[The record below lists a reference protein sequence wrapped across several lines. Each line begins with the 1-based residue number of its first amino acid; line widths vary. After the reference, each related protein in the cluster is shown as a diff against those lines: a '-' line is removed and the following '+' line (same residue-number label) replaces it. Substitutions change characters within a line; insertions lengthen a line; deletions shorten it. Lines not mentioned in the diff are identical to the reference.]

1 MTDKATS
8 TGTSGESGAPDGAAP
23 AWYALS
29 ATEVTQ
35 RLGVDPE
42 VGLSAAKA
50 AELLAKNGPNALA
63 AEKPAPG
70 WTRFLAQYKSYMQII
85 LVAAAVASILIGEI
99 STGLAVLLI
108 TALNALG
115 GLRQQG
121 KAESAMNALQSMLKT
136 SARVRRDG
144 TEVKVD
150 ADQVVVGDVVLLA
163 AGDDVCADGR
173 LIEATSLQIDE
184 SALTGESVPASK
196 SVDVITDENPV
207 LGDQLNMA
215 FMNTPVTHGSGV
227 MIVTGTGGETAVGQ
241 ISGMLKSAPTLKTPM
256 TAQLDTLTLWIA
268 AAAGLTIAIMFA
280 LGLSRGESAQTIFVT
295 AIALALA
302 AVPMAMPT
310 VLQVILSSG
319 SRELAA
325 HGAVVKSL
333 DSVETLGSTSA
344 INSDKTGTLTMNQ
357 VTVVEVIDPTDRYAI
372 SGMGYGLDGAIEH
385 TAGNT
390 NTIEA
395 AILPFLITNDAKLV
409 EGKVVGDPTEGALLV
424 LGHKAK
430 IDVEG
435 TQAAYPRLATLP
447 FDPTYKLMVAFC
459 AATDASGNPIVR
471 AFVKGAAPAV
481 IGRATSALSQGESV
495 PWGDAANERAQGE
508 MDRLGGKGL
517 RIMAA
522 ATRDL
527 APAEFDPE
535 GDLLSLV
542 HDLQMT
548 AIVGMIDPPRAESL
562 DAVRSAQAA
571 NIRVRMVT
579 GDDVVTGAAVAKQLG
594 IPGEAILGTEL
605 AAMSETER
613 LARIDGIGVVGRV
626 APEHKVLMVET
637 LRKKGEVVA
646 MTGDGVNDAP
656 AIKAADIGIAMGS
669 GTQVAKNAGRMILTD
684 DNFATI
690 VRAVSEGRKLY
701 DNMLKYIRFMLVAL
715 VTYVVTFLLASL
727 LNIAG
732 GQPFSAVQ
740 ILWIN
745 FVITAPVGIALGLDK
760 ETPGL
765 MLRTPRPRNASI
777 MSPAVIATVGLAGLF
792 MSVAIDLLIVLGKNH
807 YDKTEIGS
815 TMGLVAFS
823 LMLVVAAFES
833 RDETGSVLRQETF
846 DNRTVNITAVVEV
859 VLAILIAKGAFLPSL
874 LGTATLTGEQWLIAA
889 SSALVLFVAWEIGK
903 ALARRT
909 SGNRPAPASEVAV
922 SAAAPA

>member
-1 MTDKATS
+1 MTDSHVS
-8 TGTSGESGAPDGAAP
+8 TGSDGASAGAAGPAP
-23 AWYALS
+23 RWFALS
-29 ATEVTQ
+29 AADVSQT
-35 RLGVDPE
+35 LGVDPGA
-42 VGLSAAKA
+42 GLSAAKA

-63 AEKPAPG
+63 AETPAPG
-70 WTRFLAQYKSYMQII
+70 WTRFVAQYKSYMQII
-85 LVAAAVASILIGEI
+85 LVAAALASMLIGEI
-99 STGLAVLLI
+99 ATGVAVLLI

-173 LIEATSLQIDE
+173 LIESTSLQIDE

-196 SVDVITDENPV
+196 SADPISDENPV

-215 FMNTPVTHGSGV
+215 FMNTPVTHGAGV
-227 MIVTGTGGETAVGQ
+227 MIVTGTGADTAVGQ

-256 TAQLDTLTLWIA
+256 TKQLDTLTLWIA

-280 LGLSRGESAQTIFVT
+280 LGLSRGESAQTIFTT

-372 SGMGYGLDGAIEH
+372 TGMGYGLTGEVQH

-409 EGKVVGDPTEGALLV
+409 DGKVVGDPTEGALLV

-435 TQAAYPRLATLP
+435 TQQANPRLATLP
-447 FDPTYKLMVAFC
+447 FDPTYKLMAAFC
-459 AATDASGNPIVR
+459 DAEDAAGNAVVR
-471 AFVKGAAPAV
+471 VFVKGAAPAV
-481 IGRATSALSQGESV
+481 IGRATSALAKGESV
-495 PWGDAANERAQGE
+495 AWGEPQNQRAQAE

-522 ATRDL
+522 ATKDID
-527 APAEFDPE
+527 PNGFDPE
-535 GDLLSLV
+535 GDLLALV

-579 GDDVVTGAAVAKQLG
+579 GDDIVTGAAVAKQLG

-613 LARIDGIGVVGRV
+613 LDRIDDIGVVGRV
-626 APEHKVLMVET
+626 APEHKVLMVDT

-656 AIKAADIGIAMGS
+656 AIKAADIGVAMGT

-745 FVITAPVGIALGLDK
+745 FLITAPVGIALGLDK

-765 MLRTPRPRNASI
+765 MTRLPRPRNASI
-777 MSPAVIATVGLAGLF
+777 MSPAVIVTVGLAGLF
-792 MSVAIDLLIVLGKNH
+792 MSLAINLLIVFGKST

-823 LMLVVAAFES
+823 LMLVIAAFES
-833 RDETGSVLRQETF
+833 RDEKGSTFRLETF
-846 DNRTVNITAVVEV
+846 DNKTVNVTAIVEITLAV
-859 VLAILIAKGAFLPSL
+859 LIAKGDFLPSL
-874 LGTATLTGEQWLIAA
+874 LGTVKLTAEQWLIGAA
-889 SSALVLFVAWEIGK
+889 PALLLFVAWEIGK
-903 ALARRT
+903 AIARGRA
-909 SGNRPAPASEVAV
+909 GNAQPTLPNPA
-922 SAAAPA
+922 AAAPPLT

>member
-1 MTDKATS
+1 MTDEAV
-8 TGTSGESGAPDGAAP
+8 TSGTGEAP
-23 AWYALS
+23 AGATAKWYAL
-29 ATEVTQ
+29 APDEVAR
-35 RLGVDPE
+35 RLDVDPAG
-42 VGLSAAKA
+42 GLSAARA
-50 AELLAKNGPNALA
+50 AEVLRTDGPNALP
-63 AEKPAPG
+63 AEEPPPG
-70 WTRFLAQYKSYMQII
+70 WRLFLAQYRSYMQII
-85 LVAAAVASILIGEI
+85 LVGAAVASLLIGQFA
-99 STGLAVLLI
+99 TGLAVLLI

-144 TEVKVD
+144 TEVQVD
-150 ADQVVVGDVVLLA
+150 ADQVVAGDVVLLT

-173 LIEATSLQIDE
+173 LVEATSLQIDE

-196 SVDVITDENPV
+196 STEVITEPDPV
-207 LGDQLNMA
+207 LGDQSNMA

-227 MIVTGTGGETAVGQ
+227 MIVTGTGAGTAVGN
-241 ISGMLKSAPTLKTPM
+241 ISGMLKSAPNLKTPL
-256 TAQLDTLTLWIA
+256 TRQLDTLTLWIA

-280 LGLSRGESAQTIFVT
+280 LGIARGDSTQTIFTT

-357 VTVVEVIDPTDRYAI
+357 VTVVEVIDPTDRYKVT
-372 SGMGYGLDGAIEH
+372 GTGYGLDGEVQH
-385 TAGNT
+385 VAGNT
-390 NTIEA
+390 NTIEP

-424 LGHKAK
+424 LGHKVK
-430 IDVEG
+430 LDVEG
-435 TQAAYPRLATLP
+435 TQEAHPRLATLP
-447 FDPTYKLMVAFC
+447 FDPTYKLMAAFC
-459 AATDASGNPIVR
+459 EARDESGKPVVR
-471 AFVKGAAPAV
+471 VFVKGAAPAV
-481 IGRATSALSQGESV
+481 IGRSTSALAQGETV
-495 PWGDAANERAQGE
+495 PWGEQENRRADQE
-508 MDRLGGKGL
+508 MARLGSNGL

-522 ATRDL
+522 ATKDID
-527 APAEFDPE
+527 PEGFDPE
-535 GDLLSLV
+535 GDLLSMVQGLR
-542 HDLQMT
+542 LT
-548 AIVGMIDPPRAESL
+548 ALVGMIDPPRPESL
-562 DAVRSAQAA
+562 DAVRSAQEA

-579 GDDVVTGAAVAKQLG
+579 GDDVVTGAAVARQLG
-594 IPGEAILGTEL
+594 IPGEAVLGTDL
-605 AAMSETER
+605 AAMSEDER
-613 LARIDGIGVVGRV
+613 LARIDDIGVVGRV

-637 LRKKGEVVA
+637 LRKRDEVVA

-656 AIKAADIGIAMGS
+656 AIKAADIGIAMGT

-715 VTYVVTFLLASL
+715 VTYVVTFLVASL
-727 LNIAG
+727 FDIAD

-745 FVITAPVGIALGLDK
+745 FLITAPVGIALGLDA

-765 MLRTPRPRNASI
+765 MKRRPRPREASI
-777 MSPAVIATVGLAGLF
+777 MSPAVMTTVGLAGVF
-792 MSVAIDLLIVLGKNH
+792 MSLAIDLVVVAAKSR
-807 YDKTEIGS
+807 YDNIDTAS

-833 RDETGSVLRQETF
+833 RDEKATILAVETF
-846 DNRTVNITAVVEV
+846 DNRALNITALVEV
-859 VLAILIAKGAFLPSL
+859 ALAILIARGGLLTSL
-874 LGTATLTGEQWLIAA
+874 LGTADLTSRQWLLGALP
-889 SSALVLFVAWEIGK
+889 ALVLFAGWELGK
-903 ALARRT
+903 ELARRR
-909 SGNRPAPASEVAV
+909 SSSAHEAVPADVVPD
-922 SAAAPA
+922 AATA

>member
-1 MTDKATS
+1 MTPNKSAA
-8 TGTSGESGAPDGAAP
+8 GNAPLPSDPSEAGP
-23 AWYALS
+23 GWYAL
-29 ATEVTQ
+29 APDAVAAKV
-35 RLGVDPE
+35 GVDPA
-42 VGLSAAKA
+42 VGLSAGVSAKRL
-50 AELLAKNGPNALA
+50 AENGPNALP
-63 AEKPAPG
+63 AEAQPPG
-70 WTRFLAQYKSYMQII
+70 WKLFLGQYKSYMQII
-85 LVAAAVASILIGEI
+85 LVAAAVASLAIGEI
-99 STGLAVLLI
+99 RTGLAVLLI
-108 TALNALG
+108 TAFNALG

-173 LIEATSLQIDE
+173 IIEASSLQIDE

-196 SVDVITDENPV
+196 SAEVVNDANPV
-207 LGDQLNMA
+207 LGDQSNMA

-227 MIVTGTGGETAVGQ
+227 MIVTGTGAHTAVGT
-241 ISGMLKSAPTLKTPM
+241 ISGMLKSTPTLKTPL
-256 TAQLDTLTLWIA
+256 TKQLDTLTLWIA
-268 AAAGLTIAIMFA
+268 GAAGLTIAIMFA
-280 LGLSRGESAQTIFVT
+280 LGISRGDSTQAIFIT

-319 SRELAA
+319 SRDLAA

-372 SGMGYGLDGAIEH
+372 TGMGYGLAGEVQH

-390 NTIEA
+390 NMIEA

-409 EGKVVGDPTEGALLV
+409 NEKVVGDPTEGALLV

-430 IDVEG
+430 LDVEG
-435 TQAAYPRLATLP
+435 TQAEYPRLATLP
-447 FDPTYKLMVAFC
+447 FDPTYKLMACFC
-459 AATDASGNPIVR
+459 QTKDDAGNDVVR
-471 AFVKGAAPAV
+471 VFVKGAAPAV
-481 IGRATSALSQGESV
+481 IGRATSALAKGESV
-495 PWGDAANERAQGE
+495 PWGDEANERVGKE

-522 ATRDL
+522 AQKDL
-527 APAEFDPE
+527 DPADFNPD

-542 HDLQMT
+542 QGLQLT
-548 AIVGMIDPPRAESL
+548 ALVGMIDPPRPESL
-562 DAVRSAQAA
+562 DAVRSAQDA

-605 AAMSETER
+605 AAMSEAER
-613 LARIDGIGVVGRV
+613 LDRIDAIGVVGRV

-637 LRKKGEVVA
+637 LRKKGDVVA

-715 VTYVVTFLLASL
+715 VTYVVTFLMASV

-732 GQPFSAVQ
+732 GQPFSATQ

-765 MLRTPRPRNASI
+765 MKRLPRPRTASI
-777 MSPAVIATVGLAGLF
+777 MTPGVITTVGLVGLF
-792 MSVAIDLLIVLGKNH
+792 MAVSINAVIVFGEREYSEGAVAA
-807 YDKTEIGS
+807 

-823 LMLVVAAFES
+823 LMLIVAAFES
-833 RDETGSVLRQETF
+833 RDEKASILSRDTF
-846 DNRTVNITAVVEV
+846 DNSKLNLTALAEFG
-859 VLAILIAKGAFLPSL
+859 LAILIAEGTFLPTFL
-874 LGTATLTGEQWLIAA
+874 KTASLTGNQWLIGAA
-889 SSALVLFVAWEIGK
+889 PALALFLLWEFGK
-903 ALARRT
+903 WLARR
-909 SGNRPAPASEVAV
+909 RA
-922 SAAAPA
+922 

>member
-1 MTDKATS
+1 VTVS
-8 TGTSGESGAPDGAAP
+8 QAAP
-23 AWYALS
+23 AAASVPWYSRS
-29 ATEVTQ
+29 AEETAS
-35 RLGVDPE
+35 GVGVSVDT
-42 VGLSAAKA
+42 GLSGVEAAA
-50 AELLAKNGPNALA
+50 RLARNGPNALA
-63 AEKPAPG
+63 AEASAPG
-70 WTRFLAQYKSYMQII
+70 WKRFLAQYKSYMQII
-85 LVAAAVASILIGEI
+85 LVGAAIASILIGEVA
-99 STGLAVLLI
+99 TGLAVLLI

-196 SVDVITDENPV
+196 GTEVITDANPV
-207 LGDQLNMA
+207 LGDQSNMA

-227 MIVTGTGGETAVGQ
+227 MIVTGTGGNTAVGT
-241 ISGMLKSAPTLKTPM
+241 ISGMLKSTPTLKTPM

-268 AAAGLTIAIMFA
+268 GAAGLTIAIMFA
-280 LGLSRGESAQTIFVT
+280 LGIQRGESTSVIFTT

-310 VLQVILSSG
+310 VLQVIMSTG
-319 SRELAA
+319 STKLAA
-325 HGAVVKSL
+325 QGAVVKSL

-357 VTVVEVIDPTDRYAI
+357 VTVVEVIDPTDRYSI
-372 SGMGYGLDGAIEH
+372 SGMGYGLEGEVHHA
-385 TAGNT
+385 AGNT

-395 AILPFLITNDAKLV
+395 AILPFLISNDAKLV
-409 EGKVVGDPTEGALLV
+409 DGKVVGDPTEGALLV
-424 LGHKAK
+424 LGHKVK
-430 IDVEG
+430 LDIEG

-447 FDPTYKLMVAFC
+447 FDPTYKFMATFC
-459 AATDASGNPIVR
+459 DAKDDAGRPVVR
-471 AFVKGAAPAV
+471 VFVKGAGPAV
-481 IGRATSALSQGESV
+481 IAQASTALAGGQSIAWGEQQDTRANQ
-495 PWGDAANERAQGE
+495 E
-508 MDRLGGKGL
+508 MERLGGKGL
-517 RIMAA
+517 RVMAA

-527 APAEFDPE
+527 DPAGFDPG

-542 HDLQMT
+542 SDLQMT
-548 AIVGMIDPPRAESL
+548 AIVGMIDPPRAESM
-562 DAVRSAQAA
+562 DAVKAAQDA

-579 GDDVVTGAAVAKQLG
+579 GDDVVTGAAIARQLG

-605 AAMSETER
+605 AAMSEEER
-613 LARIDGIGVVGRV
+613 LERIDHIGVVGRV

-637 LRKKGEVVA
+637 LRKKGDVVA

-715 VTYVVTFLLASL
+715 VTYVATFLMASI

-745 FVITAPVGIALGLDK
+745 FLITAPVGIALGLDK

-765 MLRTPRPRNASI
+765 MTRMPRPRAASI
-777 MSPAVIATVGLAGLF
+777 MSTSVITTVGLVGVF
-792 MSVAIDLLIVLGKNH
+792 MAVAINLVIVYGENS
-807 YDKTEIGS
+807 YGEGEIGS

-823 LMLVVAAFES
+823 LMLVIAAFES
-833 RDETGSVLRQETF
+833 RDERATLLTAETF
-846 DNRTVNITAVVEV
+846 DNRTLNITALVEIA
-859 VLAILIAKGAFLPSL
+859 LAVMIARGGDLTSL
-874 LGTATLTGEQWLIAA
+874 LGAAGLTDTQWLIGAA
-889 SSALVLFVAWEIGK
+889 PALMLLILWEIGK
-903 ALARRT
+903 AVARAR
-909 SGNRPAPASEVAV
+909 SGDDAKDVIPRAPHARP
-922 SAAAPA
+922 

>member
-1 MTDKATS
+1 MTDMNVASS
-8 TGTSGESGAPDGAAP
+8 TGGTPAGGAGGAEK
-23 AWYALS
+23 WYALS
-29 ATEVTQ
+29 ADEVT
-35 RLGVDPE
+35 RKLGVDASS
-42 VGLSAAKA
+42 GLSAATA
-50 AELLAKNGPNALA
+50 ADLLKKDGPNALP
-63 AEKPAPG
+63 AEKPPPG
-70 WTRFLAQYKSYMQII
+70 WKLFVAQYRSYMQII
-85 LVAAAVASILIGEI
+85 LVAAAIASLLIGEVT
-99 STGLAVLLI
+99 TGLAVLLI

-144 TEVKVD
+144 SEVKVD

-196 SVDVITDENPV
+196 SVEVVTDENPV
-207 LGDQLNMA
+207 LGDQSNMA
-215 FMNTPVTHGSGV
+215 FMNTPVTHGSGL
-227 MIVTGTGGETAVGQ
+227 MIVTGTGADTAVGT
-241 ISGMLKSAPTLKTPM
+241 ISGMLKSAPNLKTPL
-256 TAQLDTLTLWIA
+256 TKQLDTLTLWIA

-280 LGLSRGESAQTIFVT
+280 LGISRGDSTETIFTT

-319 SRELAA
+319 SRDLAA

-372 SGMGYGLDGAIEH
+372 TGMGYGLDGEVKH

-395 AILPFLITNDAKLV
+395 AILPFVITNDAKLV
-409 EGKVVGDPTEGALLV
+409 DGKVVGDPTEGALLV
-424 LGHKAK
+424 LGHKVK
-430 IDVEG
+430 LDIEG
-435 TQAAYPRLATLP
+435 TQEAYPRLATLP
-447 FDPTYKLMVAFC
+447 FDPTYKLMAAFC
-459 AATDASGNPIVR
+459 QATDDSGDPVVR
-471 AFVKGAAPAV
+471 VFVKGAAPAV
-481 IGRATSALSQGESV
+481 IGRSTTALAKGESV
-495 PWGDAANERAQGE
+495 PWGAPQNQRADAE
-508 MDRLGGKGL
+508 MDRLGSKGL

-522 ATRDL
+522 AMKDIRPKD
-527 APAEFDPE
+527 FDAD
-535 GDLLSLV
+535 GDLLAMV
-542 HDLQMT
+542 QGLQLT
-548 AIVGMIDPPRAESL
+548 ALVGMIDPPRLESL
-562 DAVRSAQAA
+562 DAVRSAQEA

-594 IPGEAILGTEL
+594 IAGEAILGTEL
-605 AAMSETER
+605 AAMSEAER

-637 LRKKGEVVA
+637 LRKKGDVVA

-727 LNIAG
+727 FDIAG

-765 MLRTPRPRNASI
+765 MKRKPRSRSASI
-777 MSPAVIATVGLAGLF
+777 MSPAVITTVGLAGVF
-792 MSVAIDLLIVLGKNH
+792 MSVAIDVLIVSGKAA
-807 YDKTEIGS
+807 YDNAGIAS

-823 LMLVVAAFES
+823 LMLVVAAFEC
-833 RDETGSVLRQETF
+833 RDEKASILQVETF
-846 DNRTVNITAVVEV
+846 DNRTLNITALAEV
-859 VLAILIAKGAFLPSL
+859 ALALMIARGAALTSL
-874 LGTATLTGEQWLIAA
+874 LGAAALTGTQWLYGALP
-889 SSALVLFVAWEIGK
+889 ALVLLVGWEFGK
-903 ALARRT
+903 LIARRRAG
-909 SGNRPAPASEVAV
+909 SVEAVVPAPRV
-922 SAAAPA
+922 PATA

>member
-1 MTDKATS
+1 MTDQTMAAS
-8 TGTSGESGAPDGAAP
+8 TERTVAGAGGVEN
-23 AWYALS
+23 WYAL
-29 ATEVTQ
+29 APEQVADT
-35 RLGVDPE
+35 LGVDPAR
-42 VGLSAAKA
+42 GLSAAKA
-50 AELLAKNGPNALA
+50 AEVLASAGPNALP
-63 AEKPAPG
+63 AEKPPPG
-70 WTRFLAQYKSYMQII
+70 WRAFLAQYRSYMQII
-85 LVAAAVASILIGEI
+85 LVGAAVASIVIGQI
-99 STGLAVLLI
+99 ATGVAVLLI

-121 KAESAMNALQSMLKT
+121 KAESAMNALQSMLKA

-196 SVDVITDENPV
+196 STEVITAEGPV
-207 LGDQLNMA
+207 LGDQSNMA

-227 MIVTGTGGETAVGQ
+227 MIVTGTGASTAVGT
-241 ISGMLKSAPTLKTPM
+241 ISGMLKSTPHLKTPL
-256 TAQLDTLTLWIA
+256 TKQLDTLTLWIA

-280 LGLSRGESAQTIFVT
+280 LGIARGQSAQTIFTT

-357 VTVVEVIDPTDRYAI
+357 VTVVEVIDPTDRYSI
-372 SGMGYGLDGAIEH
+372 TGIGYSLDGDIHHA
-385 TAGNT
+385 AGNT

-409 EGKVVGDPTEGALLV
+409 NGKVVGDPTEGALLV

-430 IDVEG
+430 LDIEG
-435 TQAAYPRLATLP
+435 TQEAHPRLATLP
-447 FDPTYKLMVAFC
+447 FDPTYKLMAAFC
-459 AATDASGNPIVR
+459 DSTGQSGKPVVR
-471 AFVKGAAPAV
+471 VFVKGAAPAV
-481 IGRATSALSQGESV
+481 IGRATTALAKGESV
-495 PWGDAANERAQGE
+495 PWGEQQTQRAQQE

-517 RIMAA
+517 RVMAA
-522 ATRDL
+522 AMKDID
-527 APAEFDPE
+527 PNDFDPD
-535 GDLLSLV
+535 GDLLSMIQG
-542 HDLQMT
+542 LQMT
-548 AIVGMIDPPRAESL
+548 ALVGMIDPPRPESL
-562 DAVRSAQAA
+562 DAVRSAQDA

-579 GDDVVTGAAVAKQLG
+579 GDDVVTGAAIAKQLG

-605 AAMSETER
+605 AAMSDAER
-613 LARIDGIGVVGRV
+613 LARIDNIGVVGRV

-637 LRKKGEVVA
+637 LRKKADVVA

-656 AIKAADIGIAMGS
+656 AIKAADIGIAMGT

-715 VTYVVTFLLASL
+715 VTYVVTFLMASL

-745 FVITAPVGIALGLDK
+745 FLITAPVGIALGLDK

-765 MLRTPRPRNASI
+765 MKRQPRPRTASI
-777 MSPAVIATVGLAGLF
+777 MSPAVITTVALSGLF
-792 MSVAIDLLIVLGKNH
+792 MSVAINLLIVFGKH
-807 YDKTEIGS
+807 EYHKTEIGS

-823 LMLVVAAFES
+823 LMLIVAAFEC
-833 RDETGSVLRQETF
+833 RDEKASILRQETF
-846 DNRTVNITAVVEV
+846 DNNTVNVTALVEIA
-859 VLAILIAKGAFLPSL
+859 LAVLIARGAFLPSL
-874 LGTATLTGEQWLIAA
+874 LSTVTLTGWQWLIGAAPALALFIGWELGKAIARRRA
-889 SSALVLFVAWEIGK
+889 SSA
-903 ALARRT
+903 R
-909 SGNRPAPASEVAV
+909 APVPTTV
-922 SAAAPA
+922 KPAAAAA